1 MIEIAFNEIF
11 RIGEDGIYYNN
22 GKLDYKEI
30 DVENGFHGE
39 ERFEEG
45 KFKVVFYT
53 KENFTV
59 LFPITPIC
67 QNGLNLSEA
76 RAKCG
81 SFILHLSLH
90 GLKIKSVEYK

>member
-11 RIGEDGIYYNN
+11 RIGEEGIYYNN

-59 LFPITPIC
+59 LFPITPIY
-67 QNGLNLSEA
+67 QSGLSLSEA

-81 SFILHLSLH
+81 SFILYLQVKDI
-90 GLKIKSVEYK
+90 KIKTF